1 MTTKNSPPTSWNMKR
16 SVFAVATGFIVTFVA
31 AIVLA
36 LILRSALPGLYYP
49 DFYTD
54 SPVARASVSGLLLNA
69 LSMLIASSGGGYT
82 GALIAGRAPVN
93 HGLAVSVLM
102 IFVSFVIGS
111 NAPAFQP
118 MWYTMILS
126 LAFLLGG
133 GIGGR
138 LRGMQGTRGSRRSED
153 R

>member
-1 MTTKNSPPTSWNMKR
+1 MTTKNSPPASWNIKR
-16 SVFAVATGFIVTFVA
+16 SVFAVVTGFVVTFVA
-31 AIVLA
+31 GIVLA
-36 LILRSALPGLYYP
+36 LVLRSALPGLYP

-54 SPVARASVSGLLLNA
+54 SPLARASASGLLLNA
-69 LSMLIASSGGGYT
+69 LSMLIASIGGGYT

-93 HGLAVSVLM
+93 HGLAVGVLM
-102 IFVSFVIGS
+102 IFVSFAIGS

-138 LRGMQGTRGSRRSED
+138 LRDMQRTRGAQKSED
-153 R
+153 A